1 MNALPFRLAPLAA
14 PVAAIGR
21 LIARHHRTLAA
32 AQWTMVAIY
41 LALVTV
47 PAFLP
52 VPDDSKHIWDDLTLF
67 AQFAFWGVWWPFV
80 MVSMLVMGRAWCGLF
95 CPEGTMTE
103 WASRHGLG
111 RAIPAWLRWKGWP
124 FVAFVCTTVY
134 GQMITV
140 YEYPKAALLILGAS
154 TVMALGIGLVYG
166 RGKRVWC
173 RYLCPASGVFSLLSR
188 LSPVHFRVDAEAW
201 RTAPR
206 THAVDCATLV
216 DVRAMTGGGS
226 CHMCTRCAGHREA
239 VDLSLRLPG
248 SEIADLPEREVVH
261 WDIVLL
267 LYGVMGVAAGA
278 FQWSA
283 SPLFVALKQ
292 GLAKVLVE
300 HSVLFPMTETL
311 PWWLLTNSEETGEF
325 FTLLDGF
332 CILAY
337 MGGAS
342 LLFGTLGLL
351 GLAAAARLAGDR
363 ALVWRLGYGL
373 VPMGAVGL
381 VVGLSAMTLTQL
393 TTEGVFLAWVPD
405 ARAALLGLGV
415 LWSAVLLW
423 RSLPPITLPRRCVA
437 WMAGMTGALVQAA
450 MWGVFFFVW

>member
-1 MNALPFRLAPLAA
+1 MPGLPPGMASPLEDPMTTLSFRFASLAGLGHFLARHF
-14 PVAAIGR
+14 AAIQ
-21 LIARHHRTLAA
+21 AV
-32 AQWTMVAIY
+32 QWLMVVVY
-41 LALVTV
+41 LGLVTV

-52 VPDDSKHIWDDLTLF
+52 VPDDAQHIWGNLVLF

-103 WASRHGLG
+103 WVSRHGLG

-188 LSPVHFRVDAEAW
+188 LAPVHFRVDAESW

-206 THAVDCATLV
+206 AHAVNCATLV

-226 CHMCTRCAGHREA
+226 CHMCGRCSGHRDA
-239 VDLSLRLPG
+239 VELAPRLPG
-248 SEIADLPEREVVH
+248 AEIAALPNREVSP

-267 LYGVMGVAAGA
+267 LFGVMGVASGA

-283 SPLFVALKQ
+283 SPVFIAL
-292 GLAKVLVE
+292 
-300 HSVLFPMTETL
+300 
-311 PWWLLTNSEETGEF
+311 
-325 FTLLDGF
+325 
-332 CILAY
+332 
-337 MGGAS
+337 
-342 LLFGTLGLL
+342 
-351 GLAAAARLAGDR
+351 
-363 ALVWRLGYGL
+363 
-373 VPMGAVGL
+373 
-381 VVGLSAMTLTQL
+381 
-393 TTEGVFLAWVPD
+393 
-405 ARAALLGLGV
+405 
-415 LWSAVLLW
+415 
-423 RSLPPITLPRRCVA
+423 
-437 WMAGMTGALVQAA
+437 
-450 MWGVFFFVW
+450 

>member
-1 MNALPFRLAPLAA
+1 MNAVPPRPAPLAA
-14 PVAAIGR
+14 IGHF
-21 LIARHHRTLAA
+21 LARHSRAILA
-32 AQWTMVAIY
+32 AQWLMVVVY
-41 LALVTV
+41 LGLVTV
-47 PAFLP
+47 PAFMP
-52 VPDDSKHIWDDLTLF
+52 VPDDSKHIWDNLVLF

-103 WASRHGLG
+103 WVSRHGLG

-188 LSPVHFRVDAEAW
+188 LAPVHFGVDGEAW
-201 RTAPR
+201 KAAPR

-226 CHMCTRCAGHREA
+226 CHMCGRCSGHRGA
-239 VDLSLRLPG
+239 VELRPRLPG
-248 SEIADLPEREVVH
+248 AEIATLPAREVSA

-267 LYGVMGVAAGA
+267 LFGVMGVATGA
-278 FQWSA
+278 FQWA
-283 SPLFVALKQ
+283 GSPVFIALKQ
-292 GLAKVLVE
+292 GLARVLVE
-300 HSVLFPMTETL
+300 HSILFPMTETL
-311 PWWLLTNSEETGEF
+311 PWWLLTNSDETGEV

-332 CILAY
+332 CIVAY
-337 MGGAS
+337 MGGAA
-342 LLFGTLGLL
+342 LLFGSIGLA
-351 GLAAAARLAGDR
+351 GLAAAARVLRQPG
-363 ALVWRLGYGL
+363 LLWRLGYGL
-373 VPMGAVGL
+373 VPAGAVGL
-381 VVGLSAMTLTQL
+381 IVGLSAMTLTQL
-393 TTEGVFLAWVPD
+393 TAEGVFLAWVPD
-405 ARAALLGLGV
+405 ARAGLLILGL

-423 RSLPPITLPRRCVA
+423 RSLPAVPTVRRAAA
-437 WMAGMTGALVQAA
+437 WVLGMAGAFAQLG

>member
-1 MNALPFRLAPLAA
+1 MTAMPLRLSPLAA
-14 PVAAIGR
+14 AGHF
-21 LIARHHRTLAA
+21 LARHSEAIQVM
-32 AQWTMVAIY
+32 QWVMVVIY
-41 LALVTV
+41 LALVSA

-52 VPDDSKHIWDDLTLF
+52 VPDDSKHIWDDLVLF

-103 WASRHGLG
+103 WVSRYGLG

-124 FVAFVCTTVY
+124 FVAFVCTTIY
-134 GQMITV
+134 GQLITV

-188 LSPVHFRVDAEAW
+188 LAPVHFAVDTDAW
-201 RTAPR
+201 KGAPR
-206 THAVDCATLV
+206 THAVNCATLV
-216 DVRAMTGGGS
+216 DVRVMTGGGS
-226 CHMCTRCAGHREA
+226 CHMCGRCSGHRGA
-239 VDLSLRLPG
+239 VELQPRLPG
-248 SEIADLPEREVVH
+248 AEIAALPAREVSA
-261 WDIVLL
+261 WDIILL
-267 LYGVMGVAAGA
+267 LFGVMGVATGA

-283 SPLFVALKQ
+283 SPVFIALKQ

-300 HSVLFPMTETL
+300 HSILFPMTETL
-311 PWWLLTNSEETGEF
+311 PWWLLTNSDETGEV

-332 CILAY
+332 SILAY

-342 LLFGTLGLL
+342 LLFGTI
-351 GLAAAARLAGDR
+351 GLAGLAGAARVLGQPK
-363 ALVWRLGYGL
+363 LLWRLGYGL
-373 VPMGAVGL
+373 VPAGAVGL
-381 VVGLSAMTLTQL
+381 IIGLSAMTLTQL
-393 TTEGVFLAWVPD
+393 TAEGVFLAWVPD
-405 ARAALLGLGV
+405 ARAGLLILGL

-423 RSLPPITLPRRCVA
+423 RSLPAAALARRVA
-437 WMAGMTGALVQAA
+437 ACGLGLAGAFAQLG
-450 MWGVFFFVW
+450 MWGLFFFIW

>member
-1 MNALPFRLAPLAA
+1 MNSLTPARPSALAIIGHFLARHS
-14 PVAAIGR
+14 R
-21 LIARHHRTLAA
+21 LIQTV
-32 AQWTMVAIY
+32 QWLMVVVY
-41 LALVTV
+41 LVLVTL

-52 VPDDSKHIWDDLTLF
+52 VPDDSKHIWDDLVLF

-103 WASRHGLG
+103 WVSRHGLG

-188 LSPVHFRVDAEAW
+188 LAPVHFRVDAEAW
-201 RTAPR
+201 KTAPR

-226 CHMCTRCAGHREA
+226 CHNCGRCAGHRGA
-239 VDLSLRLPG
+239 VELAPRLPG
-248 SEIADLPEREVVH
+248 SEIAALPAREVSP

-267 LYGVMGVAAGA
+267 LFGVMGVASGA

-283 SPLFVALKQ
+283 SPVFIALKQ

-300 HSVLFPMTETL
+300 RDILFPMTETL
-311 PWWLLTNSEETGEF
+311 PWWLLTNSDETGEV

-337 MGGAS
+337 MGGAA
-342 LLFGTLGLL
+342 LLFGTIGLAGLGLSARVL
-351 GLAAAARLAGDR
+351 GRPELL
-363 ALVWRLGYGL
+363 WRLGYGL
-373 VPMGAVGL
+373 VPAGAAGL
-381 VVGLSAMTLTQL
+381 IVGLSAMTLTQL
-393 TTEGVFLAWVPD
+393 TAEGVFLAWVPD
-405 ARAALLGLGV
+405 ARAGV
-415 LWSAVLLW
+415 LAVGLAWSALLLW
-423 RSLPPITLPRRCVA
+423 RSLPAVSLGRRLAA
-437 WMAGMTGALVQAA
+437 WPLGLAGAFAQIG